1 MFEYRVVWRRADG
14 SEVVSAVM
22 SLATAQEYAV
32 MPTTSGT
39 GTIQR
44 RQIGDWEDEATI
56 DARAEFLAAID
67 DMG

>member
-39 GTIQR
+39 VTLHGP
-44 RQIGDWEDEATI
+44 EDTTRVTEPAKVAC
-56 DARAEFLAAID
+56 DRPGGGL
-67 DMG
+67 